1 MPELYSFYFFVVKFL
16 LKSNL
21 LTKTI
26 MSLQIK
32 ENFPLSSLCTFG
44 IGGPARYLAL
54 PRNQQ
59 ELTEALEFA
68 KSKNLKPFIY
78 GGGSNLL
85 FPDEGLN
92 TVVIKISTKQITHTL
107 NPKTPNTVTLACDSG
122 VTWIELARYCTQ
134 HQFYGAEGL
143 YGLPGTFGGAVY
155 GNAGCHGQE
164 TKDILLQAE
173 ILDTDTGMT
182 TTYTPSDLKFD
193 YRTSILKKHKNLI
206 VLSVQIKL
214 SANPNDAH
222 GNANDY
228 AQERKLKQPN
238 GLTTGSFFK
247 NPPNDYA
254 GRLIE
259 AAGLKGFQLGDIMT
273 SDKHANFFINTGKA
287 TAAQVLALRD
297 HIQTVVLQ
305 KFGIQLEP
313 EVQIVESQV

>member
-1 MPELYSFYFFVVKFL
+1 
-16 LKSNL
+16 
-21 LTKTI
+21 

-54 PRNQQ
+54 PRTQA

-92 TVVIKISTKQITHTL
+92 TVVIKISTKQISHSL
-107 NPKTPNTVTLACDSG
+107 APNTDTPDSVILTCDAG

-134 HQFYGAEGL
+134 NHLYGAEGL

-164 TKDILLQAE
+164 TKDILLEAK
-173 ILDTDTGMT
+173 ILDTDTGML
-182 TTYTPSDLKFD
+182 TTYTPADLKFD
-193 YRTSILKKHKNLI
+193 YRTSILKKSKNLI

-214 SANPNDAH
+214 STNPSKAH
-222 GNANDY
+222 GNPNDY
-228 AQERKLKQPN
+228 AQERKLKQPT

-247 NPPNDYA
+247 NPPNDHA

-287 TAAQVLALRD
+287 TAAEVLALKN
-297 HIQTVVLQ
+297 HIQSVVFQ